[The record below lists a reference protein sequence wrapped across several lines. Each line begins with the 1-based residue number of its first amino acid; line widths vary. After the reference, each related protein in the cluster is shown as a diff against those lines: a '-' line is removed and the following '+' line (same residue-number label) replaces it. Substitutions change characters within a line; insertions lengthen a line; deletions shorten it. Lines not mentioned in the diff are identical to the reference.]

1 MPKKKVLTDSQK
13 LANANKKSCLA
24 NLCEIIHN
32 KVLSNNGRI
41 PYGYMSTL
49 IKKNQ
54 NDFEWL
60 TRDMELFSRIV
71 LTSLRAAFEA
81 TSETGGSVS
90 SFSGKIARRIVTDGI
105 LPFSS
110 TLPLSPKTD
119 QLIYTCVVEYIIPT
133 VVTLEQFNNGTDSS
147 PQNNG
152 TVESTLGM
160 KYYFLPS

>member
-1 MPKKKVLTDSQK
+1 
-13 LANANKKSCLA
+13 
-24 NLCEIIHN
+24 
-32 KVLSNNGRI
+32 
-41 PYGYMSTL
+41 
-49 IKKNQ
+49 
-54 NDFEWL
+54 
-60 TRDMELFSRIV
+60 MELFSRIV

-90 SFSGKIARRIVTDGI
+90 SFSGKIAHRIVTDGI

-119 QLIYTCVVEYIIPT
+119 QLIYTCVIEYIIPT